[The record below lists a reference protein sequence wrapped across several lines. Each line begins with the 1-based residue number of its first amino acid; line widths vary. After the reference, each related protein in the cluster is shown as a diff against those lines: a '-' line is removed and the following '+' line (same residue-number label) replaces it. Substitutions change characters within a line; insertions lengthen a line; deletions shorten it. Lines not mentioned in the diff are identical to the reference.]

1 MSEFPKVTGYNLL
14 SVAGRGGMSTVYRAI
29 QEETGREV
37 ALKLIRGSNQ
47 DQLDQFSRE
56 GEIIASLEHPHILPV
71 YEFGFSGDQPYLVMR
86 LLDGGSLADWATAE
100 TPADQE
106 KIFEVI
112 THIAEAL
119 DFSHARGVLHRDVK
133 PSNMLL
139 DQSGFVYLSDFG
151 IAMFPSDGERRGLGS
166 AAYISP
172 EQARGEALDGRA
184 DIYSL
189 SVSLYELLTGQKPY
203 VGKTPVAVMIK
214 QINDPIPDPREINP
228 NISRS
233 VAELIRIGMSKKP
246 DNRPQSA
253 GQFGQLLNFARRN
266 PDASVRPS
274 TSGVTIPFHT
284 ITPPK
289 GMSTI
294 RVAKPEEDAIREQE
308 SQIARSNRWL
318 VIISASFLLLFA
330 IATVLVL
337 WVLYQNP
344 ELILPNQ
351 PSPVAIQTEAVEETP
366 TFEISID
373 PTIPADEA
381 LIFQDDFEDDSNAN
395 DCLDG
400 ICFVDDAL
408 QISTTDQNL
417 KLWPVELDTPI
428 ANGIIRAQLIPSARS
443 DSYRVGLVCRLY
455 QTEEVTGFVG
465 IMIEKNGDLQS
476 TTAFRFTNGESEILD
491 SEVIDATSGLNISDV
506 DPVELELHCFGS
518 DLELYINNSI
528 VLASRDEE
536 ITAGTFGIMTANAT
550 TGSHEI
556 RVDNIE
562 IFDSVPEAESES

>member
-1 MSEFPKVTGYNLL
+1 MVTGYKLL
-14 SVAGRGGMSTVYRAI
+14 DVAGRGGMSTVYRAI

-37 ALKLIRGSNQ
+37 ALKVIRGGRQ
-47 DQLDQFSRE
+47 EQLDQFSRE

-71 YEFGFSGDQPYLVMR
+71 YHFGSSGDQPYLVMR
-86 LLDGGSLADWATAE
+86 LLDGGSLADWVVDGGVE
-100 TPADQE
+100 DQD
-106 KIFEVI
+106 KVFEVI
-112 THIAEAL
+112 TNIAEAL

-189 SVSLYELLTGQKPY
+189 SVSLFELLTGQKPY
-203 VGKTPVAVMIK
+203 VGKTPVAVMVK
-214 QINDPIPDPREINP
+214 QINDPVPDPREINP

-233 VAELIRIGMSKKP
+233 VAELIRLGMSKKP

-253 GQFGQLLNFARRN
+253 GQFGQLLSFARRN

-294 RVAKPEEDAIREQE
+294 RVTPEDEKVISKQEEQA
-308 SQIARSNRWL
+308 ARSNRWL

-337 WVLYQNP
+337 WVLVQNP

-351 PSPVAIQTEAVEETP
+351 PTQPIIQTQAPEDQPTFTIPIDSPV
-366 TFEISID
+366 
-373 PTIPADEA
+373 DEA
-381 LIFQDDFEDDSNAN
+381 LVFEDSFEDESNPA
-395 DCLDG
+395 DCADG
-400 ICFVDDAL
+400 ICFADGFL
-408 QISTTDQNL
+408 QISTADQSL
-417 KLWPVELDTPI
+417 TLWPVDLGPTLRNGLMQVELV
-428 ANGIIRAQLIPSARS
+428 PSSRS
-443 DSYRVGLVCRLY
+443 ASYQVGLVCRLF
-455 QTEEVTGFVG
+455 QTEQGAGFIG
-465 IMIEKNGDLQS
+465 MQIEKNGDMQ
-476 TTAFRFTNGESEILD
+476 TATAFRFVNGEREILD
-491 SEVIDATSGLNISDV
+491 SELIDPESGLLLPEDE
-506 DPVELELHCFGS
+506 PAKLELSCFDG
-518 DLELYINNSI
+518 DLEFSINGLK
-528 VLASRDEE
+528 VLASRDESISAGAFGV
-536 ITAGTFGIMTANAT
+536 ITANTADSN
-550 TGSHEI
+550 HQI
-556 RVDNIE
+556 RVDNLK
-562 IFDSVPEAESES
+562 IFDSVPEEAESE